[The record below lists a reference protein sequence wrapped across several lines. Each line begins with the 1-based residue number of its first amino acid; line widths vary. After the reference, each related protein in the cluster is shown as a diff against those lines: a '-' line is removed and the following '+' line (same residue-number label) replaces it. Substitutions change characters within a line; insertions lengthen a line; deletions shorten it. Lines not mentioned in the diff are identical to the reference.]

1 MKDGKPWVG
10 DQVRDEATGRKAIVT
25 DVREGSVY
33 ILRPVAGGGAF
44 WEAEDPGRLTVT
56 EPSGGGF

>member
-1 MKDGKPWVG
+1 MG

-25 DVREGSVY
+25 DIRKGSIY

-44 WEAEDPGRLTVT
+44 WEAEDPDRLIVT
-56 EPSGGGF
+56 EPSGGGS